1 MNPATTRFATLMGSV
16 SLFTLANVLAAHAQQ
31 DAQAVQVTPQQFAQ
45 AQLAQNVAQ
54 AQTAQATPEAVP
66 EQVLVTGSLI
76 HGTAAVGV
84 PVTNL
89 GVQDFT
95 QTGAVTVGD
104 LFRTVPA
111 ANVAIGPSATNS
123 GGHQERETRVNL
135 RDLDATGPRS
145 LLMVD
150 GVRFP
155 PQADGLCAID
165 PSIIPA
171 LALDRVDILAD
182 GASATYGSDAIAG
195 VINIILK
202 RGFDG
207 ATTLLHTEMPTDGGG
222 VQYQASQLWGRTWD
236 GGDITLTYEWNDEGH
251 VKGSTH
257 SKYTT
262 NFLPWGL
269 EDPYVPIGASIPGT
283 ISAAN
288 ASSAG
293 AADPNAPNVVTSISA
308 GVTPVPMLVN
318 AVCSNCYAIPRGT
331 GANFS
336 PGAGGFG
343 PQLPGSA
350 ATLNWASLKPTT
362 GTNFVDPLSGTGGWE
377 LAAQQRNSFVAT
389 LDQRLFPGVSF
400 FFSGF
405 YTNRRVEE
413 HLPSFGGQGLG
424 AYTQT
429 LTVPTTNPYYPTGA
443 PPGLEVSYDF
453 AKEAPPFAPA
463 WEISERYQFG
473 FNLDLPFGWNGQ
485 VYDSRSYEDVG
496 YLSHVVSSNAIN
508 QALGNTPGLPPNIPY
523 LNVFCDPNAFQ
534 CNSPATLN
542 YIRAERTQGAHYT
555 IDEKAA
561 RFDGPIPFD
570 LPAGQ
575 IKAAIGGLYDAD
587 NVNGWGGF
595 TTGAVGNPPINQAI
609 TYDQEPYHIW
619 AGFAQLD
626 LPVFGDNFNL
636 PLVRKL
642 DIEGSFRY
650 DSYGGNIN
658 ATGNTS
664 NPKVAFTW
672 LVDETAGLTF
682 RGSWGSSFRFANEGE
697 FSEVLSPVDQS
708 VNLVGSSQSDT
719 ILCTGGAPTPGS
731 AAADLHAAGFAC
743 GSTPGG
749 ISYGGAPLAVLRTF
763 TNAATGQF
771 QTREGGVSLA
781 PERALNYSVGFEIA
795 PQFDFLRGLD
805 IQATWYSIKINGVL
819 GGFLGEGD
827 EVSLASP
834 IQRFHFIVPSDL
846 GCPVADNAK
855 PTLCAPFEIMAR
867 AALNDP
873 NTDSNIGQLTNVYWL
888 NDSGTFGSGFI
899 HAEGV
904 DWNGS
909 YDFDTGDFG
918 AWNVGAVGT
927 YYLHRFDQTVSGGP
941 IFDDYHQDFASLAGV
956 GNNGVETL
964 PRLKYR
970 ARVGWSNGPYTAT
983 LFYNFQSHF
992 FETRVVA
999 PPNVNFQCTTSG
1011 GTLGGGTFPCAINNF
1026 TSSSFEPD
1034 WNTFDLSLGYNTGDM
1049 PENDYLK
1056 RITIQLTINNIMGIH
1071 SPFEYGP
1078 TSVTRNPSAFDI
1090 TRSDL
1095 GRVVGLTLVK
1105 NW

>member
-1 MNPATTRFATLMGSV
+1 MNPATRRLASLMGSV

-31 DAQAVQVTPQQFAQ
+31 VAQAVQVTPQLFAQ
-45 AQLAQNVAQ
+45 AQLAQNVAP
-54 AQTAQATPEAVP
+54 APVAQAAPEAVP

-95 QTGAVTVGD
+95 QTGATTIGD

-111 ANVAIGPSATNS
+111 ANVSIGPSATNS

-145 LLMVD
+145 LLMID

-165 PSIIPA
+165 PSIIPS
-171 LALDRVDILAD
+171 LALDRVDVLAD

-207 ATTLLHTEMPTDGGG
+207 ATTLLHTEGATDGGG
-222 VQYQASQLWGRTWD
+222 VQYQASQLIGRTWE
-236 GGDITLTYEWNDEGH
+236 GGDVTFTYEWTDDKP
-251 VKGSTH
+251 VKGRQE
-257 SKYTT
+257 SKFTT

-269 EDPYVPIGASIPGT
+269 QDPYVPIGASIPGT
-283 ISAAN
+283 IST
-288 ASSAG
+288 G
-293 AADPNAPNVVTSISA
+293 DPNVVTPVPA
-308 GVTPVPMLVN
+308 AVTPVPVLVN
-318 AVCSNCYAIPRGT
+318 GACTNCFAIPRGT
-331 GANFS
+331 GANFKA
-336 PGAGGFG
+336 GAGGFG
-343 PQLPGSA
+343 PTLPGSA
-350 ATLNWASLKPTT
+350 ATLNWAALKQTT
-362 GTNFVDPLSGTGGWE
+362 GTNFVDPLSGTNGWM
-377 LAAQQRNSFVAT
+377 LAAQQKNAAVLTF
-389 LDQRLFPGVSF
+389 DQRLLPGVSF
-400 FFSGF
+400 FASAF
-405 YTNRRVEE
+405 YANRRIEE
-413 HLPSFGGQGLG
+413 KLPSFGGQGLG
-424 AYTQT
+424 NYTET
-429 LTVPTTNPYYPTGA
+429 LTVPTINPYYPTGA
-443 PPGLEVSYDF
+443 PPGLEVSYNF
-453 AKEAPPFAPA
+453 AAEAPPYNPA

-473 FNLDLPFGWNGQ
+473 LNLDLPYGWNGQ
-485 VYDSRSYEDVG
+485 IYDARSYEDVG
-496 YLSHVVSSNAIN
+496 YLSHVVSRAAIKS
-508 QALGNTPGLPPNIPY
+508 ALGAGGAQATDPVTGSPIPY
-523 LNVFCDPNAFQ
+523 LNVFCDPFAFQ
-534 CNSPATLN
+534 CNAPSTLN

-555 IDEKAA
+555 IDEKGA
-561 RFDGPIPFD
+561 RFDGPIPID

-575 IKAAIGGLYDAD
+575 IKMAIGGVYDLH

-595 TTGAVGNPPINQAI
+595 TTGSVGNPPINQAI

-636 PLVRKL
+636 PLVRRL

-658 ATGNTS
+658 ATGTTK

-672 LVDETAGLTF
+672 LVDETAGVTF

-708 VNLVGSSQSDT
+708 VNLVGSSQNNT
-719 ILCTGGAPTPGS
+719 IQCSGASPAAGS
-731 AAADLHAAGFAC
+731 LAADLFKAGFGC
-743 GSTPGG
+743 GTSPGG
-749 ISYGGAPLAVLRTF
+749 ISYGGAPLPVLRVYTDP
-763 TNAATGQF
+763 NGVVHQ
-771 QTREGGVSLA
+771 REGGVSLA
-781 PERALNYSVGFEIA
+781 PETAINYSVGFEFA
-795 PQFDFLRGLD
+795 PQFELLRGLD
-805 IQATWYSIKINGVL
+805 LQATWYSIKINGVL

-827 EVSLASP
+827 AASMASP
-834 IQRFHFIVPSDL
+834 IQRFHFIIPSDL
-846 GCPVADNAK
+846 GCPVSANAN
-855 PTLCAPFEIMAR
+855 PTTCAPFETMVR

-873 NTDSNIGQLTNVYWL
+873 NTDSDISQLTNVYWL

-909 YDFDTGDFG
+909 YDFEAGDFG
-918 AWNVGAVGT
+918 AWNIGATGT
-927 YYLHRFDQTVSGGP
+927 YYLHRFSQVVNGGP
-941 IFDDYHQDFASLAGV
+941 IIDEFQQDIGPVGGV
-956 GNNGVETL
+956 QQVGVETL

-970 ARVGWSNGPYTAT
+970 ARVGWSNGPFSAT

-992 FETRVVA
+992 FETRVGV
-999 PPNVNFQCTTSG
+999 PPNVNFQCTTAGGTIGG
-1011 GTLGGGTFPCAINNF
+1011 GTLPCAISNF
-1026 TSSSFEPD
+1026 SNIEPD
-1034 WNTFDLSLGYNTGDM
+1034 WNTFDLSLGYNTGDI
-1049 PENDYLK
+1049 PENEYLK
-1056 RITIQLTINNIMGIH
+1056 RLTVQLTIQNIMGIH

>member
-31 DAQAVQVTPQQFAQ
+31 DAKAVQVTPQQFAQ
-45 AQLAQNVAQ
+45 AQVAQNVAQ

-104 LFRTVPA
+104 LFRTVPE

-222 VQYQASQLWGRTWD
+222 VEYQASQLWGRTWE
-236 GGDITLTYEWNDEGH
+236 GGDITLTYEWNDDGH
-251 VKGSTH
+251 VKASTH
-257 SKYTT
+257 SKMTT

-283 ISAAN
+283 IST
-288 ASSAG
+288 G
-293 AADPNAPNVVTSISA
+293 DPNVVTPVPA
-308 GVTPVPMLVN
+308 AVTPVPQLVN
-318 AVCSNCYAIPRGT
+318 GVCTNCFAIPRGT
-331 GANFS
+331 GANFK

-343 PQLPGSA
+343 PQAPGSA
-350 ATLNWASLKPTT
+350 ATLNWATLKPTT

-389 LDQRLFPGVSF
+389 VDQRLFPGVSF

-405 YTNRRVEE
+405 YTNRRIEE

-429 LTVPTTNPYYPTGA
+429 VSVPTTNPYYPTGA
-443 PPGLEVSYDF
+443 PPGLEVSYNF
-453 AKEAPPFAPA
+453 AKEAPPFNPA

-473 FNLDLPFGWNGQ
+473 FNLDLPFGWSGQ
-485 VYDSRSYEDVG
+485 IYDSRSYEDVG
-496 YLSHVVSSNAIN
+496 YLSHVASSNAIN

-523 LNVFCDPNAFQ
+523 LNVFCDPYAFQ
-534 CNSPATLN
+534 CNSPATLD

-555 IDEKAA
+555 IDEKGA
-561 RFDGPIPFD
+561 RFDGALFDIPG
-570 LPAGQ
+570 GQ
-575 IKAAIGGLYDAD
+575 IKAAIGGVYDAH

-626 LPVFGDNFNL
+626 VPVFGDNFNL

-658 ATGNTS
+658 ATGTTH

-672 LVDETAGLTF
+672 LVDETAGVTV

-708 VNLVGSSQSDT
+708 VNLVGSSQNNVIS
-719 ILCTGGAPTPGS
+719 CTGGAPPPGTV
-731 AAADLHAAGFAC
+731 AADLFKAGFGC
-743 GSTPGG
+743 GTSPGG
-749 ISYGGAPLAVLRTF
+749 ISYGGAPLPVLRIYTDPS
-763 TNAATGQF
+763 GMVHQ
-771 QTREGGVSLA
+771 REGGVSLA
-781 PERALNYSVGFEIA
+781 PETAENYSAGIEFA
-795 PQFDFLRGLD
+795 PQYDFLRGLD
-805 IQATWYSIKINGVL
+805 LQATWYSIKINGVL

-827 EVSLASP
+827 SASMASAV
-834 IQRFHFIVPSDL
+834 QRFHFIVPSDL
-846 GCPVADNAK
+846 GCPVSANAN
-855 PTLCAPFEIMAR
+855 PTTCAPFETMVR

-873 NTDSNIGQLTNVYWL
+873 NTDSNISQLTNVYWL

-904 DWNGS
+904 DFNGS
-909 YDFDTGDFG
+909 YDLDLGDLG
-918 AWNVGAVGT
+918 AWNTGLTGT
-927 YYLHRFDQTVSGGP
+927 YYLHRFSQVVNGGP
-941 IFDDYHQDFASLAGV
+941 IIDEFHQDIGPVGGV
-956 GNNGVETL
+956 DQTGVETL

-970 ARVGWSNGPYTAT
+970 ARLGWSNGPYSAT

-992 FETRVVA
+992 FETRVGS

-1011 GTLGGGTFPCAINNF
+1011 GSIGGGTFPCLIHNF
-1026 TSSSFEPD
+1026 SDIEPA
-1034 WNTFDLSLGYNTGDM
+1034 WNTFDLSLGYNTGDI
-1049 PENDYLK
+1049 PELDYLK